1 MSSGHPISVLMLGT
15 LIVAALIIGIVLIR
29 FLSKRRN
36 RHPMSG
42 ERERNINEIRRDSEK
57 K

>member
-15 LIVAALIIGIVLIR
+15 LIVAALIIGIALIR

-42 ERERNINEIRRDSEK
+42 ERERNINEIRRDSKER
-57 K
+57 